1 MGYSIIAPLFPPL
14 FKERGISNIT
24 CSYLLTCF
32 CITNILSS
40 LLCSYLSTKFGQQGF
55 LLFCTLGQ
63 AISVML
69 YGLIIYI
76 PNNELFLALGFIIR
90 LCHGF
95 FSGNVNVLSFAFTAL
110 INFGKDLEKS
120 SGYMELSW
128 VGGLTI
134 GPMVIGVLFDYV
146 GYSIPFYI
154 IACIALS
161 GACLNYFFIYKANFD
176 KFMQISSVNIEEQK
190 LLLEKKENENE
201 IDEKYALLKAFAYPP
216 IIFLMLCQIEQVNSI
231 SFYLATLVNYL
242 KESFN
247 LRTSRAALF
256 FIFAAAGNAV
266 SSFFVS
272 KLTNYVKTFQIMYY
286 GLFLSAFF
294 VLFIGPA
301 GFLPHN
307 YIFILLGMFI
317 EGNIAANIYIS
328 VFIELN
334 NAGKRLFPTNKL
346 LRKNIPSSIYNL
358 CFYVGDL
365 LWPVIGSYFTN
376 KISFKASV
384 YFSSFLT
391 FCYAIIFGLYFKNEI
406 KSGEQNKQVEENLEK
421 EKIEK
426 NNLENEFYE
435 ME

>member
-1 MGYSIIAPLFPPL
+1 
-14 FKERGISNIT
+14 
-24 CSYLLTCF
+24 
-32 CITNILSS
+32 
-40 LLCSYLSTKFGQQGF
+40 
-55 LLFCTLGQ
+55 
-63 AISVML
+63 
-69 YGLIIYI
+69 
-76 PNNELFLALGFIIR
+76 
-90 LCHGF
+90 
-95 FSGNVNVLSFAFTAL
+95 
-110 INFGKDLEKS
+110 
-120 SGYMELSW
+120 
-128 VGGLTI
+128 
-134 GPMVIGVLFDYV
+134 
-146 GYSIPFYI
+146 
-154 IACIALS
+154 
-161 GACLNYFFIYKANFD
+161 
-176 KFMQISSVNIEEQK
+176 
-190 LLLEKKENENE
+190 
-201 IDEKYALLKAFAYPP
+201 
-216 IIFLMLCQIEQVNSI
+216 MLCQIEQVNSI

-242 KESFN
+242 KDSFN

-272 KLTNYVKTFQIMYY
+272 KLTNYVKPFQIMYY

-317 EGNIAANIYIS
+317 EGNIVANIYIS
-328 VFIELN
+328 VFLELN

-346 LRKNIPSSIYNL
+346 LRKNILSSIYNL

-365 LWPVIGSYFTN
+365 LWPVIGSYFTT

-406 KSGEQNKQVEENLEK
+406 KSGEPNKQVEAILEK